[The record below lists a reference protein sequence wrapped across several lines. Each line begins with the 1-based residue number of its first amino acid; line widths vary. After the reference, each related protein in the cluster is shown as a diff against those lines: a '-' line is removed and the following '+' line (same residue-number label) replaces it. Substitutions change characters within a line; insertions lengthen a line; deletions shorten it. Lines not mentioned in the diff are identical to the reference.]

1 MTSANGTD
9 GDRKTVTIDVVADV
23 VCPWCFVGR
32 KRLEE
37 ALAQATDIDAEIRWR
52 PFQLDATI
60 PKGGI
65 SRKDYMERK
74 FGPDRAESMHERLE
88 EVGYEAGIPFA
99 FDKIERSPNTLDAH
113 RLLHWAQTVG
123 TQDAVDEEL
132 FRGYFVEGKDIG
144 DPDVLADIAS
154 RHGLDRE
161 VVKRLLAGNADEA
174 EVQSEIEAA
183 QRIGVTGVPFFIFNG
198 RLAVSGA
205 QPAEVLVSAMRQA
218 TQEPEAQE

>member
-1 MTSANGTD
+1 MTSANGTGD
-9 GDRKTVTIDVVADV
+9 DRKSVTIDVVADV

-37 ALAQATDIDAEIRWR
+37 ALELASDINADVRWR
-52 PFQLDATI
+52 PYQLDATI

-65 SRKDYMERK
+65 SRKEYMERK
-74 FGPDRAESMHERLE
+74 FGPDRATSMHERLE

-123 TQDAVDEEL
+123 TQDAVGEEL
-132 FRGYFVEGKDIG
+132 FRLYFVEGKDIG
-144 DPDVLADIAS
+144 DPDVLADVAAK
-154 RHGLDRE
+154 HGLDRE

-174 EVQSEIEAA
+174 EVQGEIDAA

-205 QPAEVLVSAMRQA
+205 QPADVLLSAMRQA
-218 TQEPEAQE
+218 VEELAE

>member
-1 MTSANGTD
+1 MTSANGTNAE
-9 GDRKTVTIDVVADV
+9 RASVTIDVVSDV

-37 ALAQATDIDAEIRWR
+37 ALEMAPDIEAEVRWR
-52 PFQLDATI
+52 PYQLDATI

-65 SRKDYMERK
+65 SRKEYMERK
-74 FGPDRAESMHERLE
+74 FGPDGGVGMHERLE
-88 EVGYEAGIPFA
+88 AVGREVGIPFA
-99 FDKIERSPNTLDAH
+99 FDKIQRSPNTLDAH

-132 FRGYFVEGKDIG
+132 FRLYFIEGQDVG
-144 DPDVLADIAS
+144 DPNVLADVAA
-154 RHGLDRE
+154 RHGLDRD
-161 VVKRLLAGNADEA
+161 VVKRLLAGDADEA
-174 EVQSEIEAA
+174 EVQEEIAAA

-218 TQEPEAQE
+218 MQEPEGE